1 MLRDV
6 DRGLVY
12 LFALNLLMAF
22 SVQLI
27 NPLFPL
33 YLEGLGASDVEVGL
47 VVSLSSVVATALMLP
62 SGLLM
67 DWVGKKH
74 MLLLSVLLAAAPPFL
89 LISVKSW
96 WMALPISMVFAVSF
110 SLFVPTRMALIADSA
125 RPGSTATL
133 FGLMNIAWPIGGI
146 AAPILS
152 GLIVERFGWGACFLL
167 AGFILTLSLLPALL
181 IREPRGRRRPG
192 VKRDISLLDRR
203 HLPPLL
209 LFFIFHLTMTTAMG
223 CLGMI
228 LPLYLK
234 DQFGLP
240 YHLIGLFFTASGAMI
255 LVTQIPSGYLAD
267 RYGEKRLI
275 SIIMAPIPLLLGLW
289 PFLGRWWMLLPL
301 YTLTSGLWSM
311 TWPATLSLL
320 SEVFPEEARGTAFGV
335 RMTGVRLG
343 FTLGPMIAGYLYSGW
358 APSTPF
364 LAASL
369 LTLIGLPLSLTLPKG
384 QRSKA

>member
-1 MLRDV
+1 M

-67 DWVGKKH
+67 DRVGRRR
-74 MLLLSVLLAAAPPFL
+74 MLLLSVALAAVPPL
-89 LISVKSW
+89 LLTLVESW
-96 WMALPISMVFAVSF
+96 WMALPLSMIFAASF

-125 RPGSTATL
+125 RPGETATL

-146 AAPILS
+146 AAPVLS
-152 GLIVERFGWGACFLL
+152 GLIVEGFGWSSCFLL
-167 AGFILTLSLLPALL
+167 AASILAFSLLPALL
-181 IREPRGRRRPG
+181 VREPQPRPERS
-192 VKRDISLLDRR
+192 VKRELHLWDRR
-203 HLPPLL
+203 YLSALL
-209 LFFIFHLTMTTAMG
+209 LFFVFHLTMTTAMG
-223 CLGMI
+223 CLGVI

-240 YHLIGLFFTASGAMI
+240 YHLIGLFFTTSGAMI

-267 RYGEKRLI
+267 RYGEKRFI
-275 SIIMAPIPLLLGLW
+275 SLVIAPIPILLGLW
-289 PFLGRWWMLLPL
+289 PFFRGWWMLLVL
-301 YTLTSGLWSM
+301 YTLASGLWSM

-320 SEVFPEEARGTAFGV
+320 ADTFPEEARGTAFGM

-364 LAASL
+364 VAASL
-369 LTLIGLPLSLTLPKG
+369 LTLVGLPLSLTLPRG
-384 QRSKA
+384 RRLEA